1 MADGVLYYRKEIG
14 PMGVIKVTPPFDF
27 EGSIISGI
35 GDGVDPGDAVN
46 KGQLDAAV
54 GGAFGI
60 RGGLVKLDGDGKA
73 RVVFQEDTP
82 AQIAGTTAGPYD
94 LTGVGNGGTIIVNS
108 DGGGAETVT
117 VNFAAGKHVGGTD
130 ESTDM
135 TLEVDTKLVIS
146 VDDDDPEEVTFAWA
160 GCNTG
165 NLIAAQ
171 MQTAIRAL
179 GGNKTLV
186 TVGHDG
192 TKYTITSPTLGTASK
207 IRITRADDHDCC
219 DELDIG
225 PGNGTDT
232 DGTGDVADA
241 SAALT
246 TEIAD
251 LINTDLAAE
260 SIEAS
265 EDATHHLVL
274 TSKTAGSGSTLV
286 MGNSTLKTVIGIPD
300 ATKDYGSQ
308 GLGYASDMPNATYA
322 VVATLKDLAQ
332 ASLAG
337 TGLAITNIAASGF
350 VVECEKNTSSDYV
363 SVMALD
369 Y

>member
-1 MADGVLYYRKEIG
+1 MSSEGLYYKKEIG
-14 PMGVIKVTPPFDF
+14 RRGVIKVVPPFDF
-27 EGSIISGI
+27 NGAKLENI
-35 GDGVDPGDAVN
+35 GTGTNPGDAVT
-46 KGQLDAAV
+46 KAQMDLAV
-54 GGAFGI
+54 GGALGL
-60 RGGLVKLDGDGKA
+60 RGGLVKLNADGKA
-73 RVVFQEDTP
+73 RVVFQDSTP
-82 AQIAGTTAGPYD
+82 AQLVGTQAGPFN
-94 LTGVGNGGTIIVNS
+94 LTGVGNGGTIIVNP
-108 DGGGAETVT
+108 DGDGAETVT
-117 VNFAAGKHVGGTD
+117 INFAAGKHVGGTD

-135 TLEVDTKLVIS
+135 TAEVDNKLVIS

-192 TKYTITSPTLGTASK
+192 AKYTITSPTLGTASK
-207 IRITRADDHDCC
+207 VRITRADDHDCC

-241 SAALT
+241 SAAT
-246 TEIAD
+246 ATELA
-251 LINTDLAAE
+251 LVINTDLAAE

-274 TSKTAGSGSTLV
+274 TSKSTGYDSSLV
-286 MGNSTLKTVIGIPD
+286 MGNSTLKTVLGLVD
-300 ATKDYGSQ
+300 AAKDYGEQ
-308 GLGYASDMPNATYA
+308 GLGYDSDMADTGYA
-322 VVATLKDLAQ
+322 VIATLNGVAQ

-337 TGLAITNIAASGF
+337 KGLSATNLATTGF
-350 VVECEKNTSSDYV
+350 VIECEANNATDEV
-363 SVMALD
+363 SVLVMD